1 MKFNLIAILIL
12 LISFASAYQLPDIN
26 MSSGANITFD
36 GGWIN
41 NASFNNSTMLL
52 VTAPG
57 VLINGSM
64 YYNKTDN
71 KIYVYDGGWIK
82 TAALT

>member
-1 MKFNLIAILIL
+1 MKFNLVAILIL
-12 LISFASAYQLPDIN
+12 LIPFVGAYQLPDTS

-36 GGWIN
+36 GGWVN

-52 VTAPG
+52 ITVPG
-57 VLINGSM
+57 VLIDGSM
-64 YYNKTDN
+64 YYNLTDN

-82 TAALT
+82 TVALT